1 MAFRALHVDDRHLH
15 GTALE
20 YLDSILPTQ
29 TRQLLWQLVGEQPV
43 VSQQRA
49 AELVLDDL
57 MKASATV
64 AIKLKGAEKT

>member
-1 MAFRALHVDDRHLH
+1 
-15 GTALE
+15 
-20 YLDSILPTQ
+20 
-29 TRQLLWQLVGEQPV
+29 V